1 MLVYFAKTILPE
13 THRVNFNFTP
23 MRRITFLPSIFLLVD
38 LVLGGLRVAGTL
50 WGSLLSPFFGS
61 FPARVVLM
69 GYFSLLPWLT
79 LGGAVGWGA
88 GVWDLVGLCVVV
100 VVVGCLVVVVVVLLV
115 VVVVGLAVVV
125 ALVVVGLVVV
135 VALVVVVVSVVVARV
150 VVVVVCKVVFAC
162 VAAVVVVFL
171 TGCCTT
177 ADPKHKKKTNIN
189 RLNNLF
195 PFLAH
200 GVKVAAISI
209 FVGSTKKTLSKNDRN
224 VTSILFGC
232 PCVLK

>member
-1 MLVYFAKTILPE
+1 M
-13 THRVNFNFTP
+13 
-23 MRRITFLPSIFLLVD
+23 D

-50 WGSLLSPFFGS
+50 S

-69 GYFSLLPWLT
+69 GYFSLPPWLK
-79 LGGAVGWGA
+79 LGRTVGWGA
-88 GVWDLVGLCVVV
+88 GVWALVGLCVVV

-115 VVVVGLAVVV
+115 VVVVGL
-125 ALVVVGLVVV
+125 VVV
-135 VALVVVVVSVVVARV
+135 VALVVVVVTV
-150 VVVVVCKVVFAC
+150 VVVIAVVCKVVFSC

-177 ADPKHKKKTNIN
+177 TDPKHKKKTNIN
-189 RLNNLF
+189 RLNHLF

-209 FVGSTKKTLSKNDRN
+209 FVGSTKKTLSKNYRN

>member
-1 MLVYFAKTILPE
+1 M
-13 THRVNFNFTP
+13 
-23 MRRITFLPSIFLLVD
+23 
-38 LVLGGLRVAGTL
+38 
-50 WGSLLSPFFGS
+50 
-61 FPARVVLM
+61 
-69 GYFSLLPWLT
+69 
-79 LGGAVGWGA
+79 GWGA

-115 VVVVGLAVVV
+115 VVVVGLVVV
-125 ALVVVGLVVV
+125 VVLVVVGLVVV
-135 VALVVVVVSVVVARV
+135 VALVVVVGTVVVAR

-209 FVGSTKKTLSKNDRN
+209 FEGSTKETFSKNFRN
-224 VTSILFGC
+224 VTSKVFGC

>member
-1 MLVYFAKTILPE
+1 MLVYFAKITLPE
-13 THRVNFNFTP
+13 TNRVNFNFTP
-23 MRRITFLPSIFLLVD
+23 MRWITFLPSIFLLVD
-38 LVLGGLRVAGTL
+38 LVLDGLRVAGTL
-50 WGSLLSPFFGS
+50 LGSLLSPSFGS

-69 GYFSLLPWLT
+69 GYFSLPPWLK

-115 VVVVGLAVVV
+115 VVVVGL
-125 ALVVVGLVVV
+125 
-135 VALVVVVVSVVVARV
+135 VVVVVLVEVVVTVVVARV

-189 RLNNLF
+189 RLNHLF

-200 GVKVAAISI
+200 DVKVAAVSI
-209 FVGSTKKTLSKNDRN
+209 FVGSTKKTLSKNYRN
-224 VTSILFGC
+224 VTSILFG
-232 PCVLK
+232 

>member
-1 MLVYFAKTILPE
+1 M
-13 THRVNFNFTP
+13 
-23 MRRITFLPSIFLLVD
+23 
-38 LVLGGLRVAGTL
+38 
-50 WGSLLSPFFGS
+50 
-61 FPARVVLM
+61 
-69 GYFSLLPWLT
+69 
-79 LGGAVGWGA
+79 GWGA
-88 GVWDLVGLCVVV
+88 GVWDLVGLCDVA

-115 VVVVGLAVVV
+115 VVVGGLVVVV

-135 VALVVVVVSVVVARV
+135 VALVVVVVTVVVAR

-189 RLNNLF
+189 RLNHLF
-195 PFLAH
+195 PLLAH
-200 GVKVAAISI
+200 GVAAISI
-209 FVGSTKKTLSKNDRN
+209 FVGSTKKTFPKNCRN

-232 PCVLK
+232 PCVSK